1 MAWADITTYTADEM
15 AIAKAEI
22 DEVISAIGAK
32 FIAHRHR
39 NGKLTDEEHYAEMF
53 VDQAL
58 IPRAAEFSTKMVGGL
73 IAAATYSFDGD
84 DVFVVD
90 DEPATKANIVAEIT
104 KVIDA
109 LELDDC
115 DYSIKGTTYTAPTA
129 AANGSYKFKVDVIKA
144 GKVFTTAEITATIV
158 KLSA

>member
-1 MAWADITTYTADEM
+1 MAWADISTYKADEL

-39 NGKLTDEEHYAEMF
+39 NGKLTDEEHYATLF
-53 VDQAL
+53 VNQTL
-58 IPRAAEFSTKMVGGL
+58 VPRAAEFSTNIVGGL
-73 IAAATYSFDGD
+73 IVAATYSFDGD

-90 DEPATKANIVAEIT
+90 DEAKTKANIATEIA

-115 DYSIKGTTYTAPTA
+115 TYNIDETTYTAPTT

-144 GKVFTTAEITATIV
+144 GKVSTTAEITATIV
-158 KLSA
+158 KLTA